1 MAERSVA
8 DRLARIEDFIGSP
21 LTDGAVPLAVQILQL
36 TEANIRLEQIVNGYA
51 TDWNKKLTDVV
62 ENMTTLTD
70 AVQID
75 SDEIKAKMLKLE
87 DEIVL
92 LKRALSADISSPSKA
107 KVPEPK
113 AFQGVRNAKELEN
126 FLWDIEQYFL
136 AARIPA
142 QEQVSMA
149 SMYLAGDAKLWW
161 RTRVQEDAILGK
173 PKIDEW
179 ETLKKELKTQ
189 FLPCNAAWLARES
202 LKKLKHTGT
211 PREYVKEF
219 SSLMLD
225 ISNMSEEDKL
235 FNFMSGLQPW
245 AQTELRRQGV
255 NNVQLAMAAA
265 DSLIDFKY
273 VPASSTNSKK
283 VPDGNKKGKEKETSS
298 SKSWKKFDGG
308 KKDGD
313 SKQSSNQSYKQAKR
327 TSGCFIC
334 DGPHRA
340 KDCPKRERVSAI
352 VAEMGNSS
360 SDSTPPHLSS
370 LQLLNAI
377 TVEKDTSQKGL
388 LYAMVK
394 VNGREVLAML
404 DTGATNNFVAEKE
417 AKRLGLKTVQNS
429 FKLKAVN
436 SEARPTQGTAMVDLK
451 VGEWEGECSL
461 MVVPLDDFDMILGMD
476 FFLKAKVG
484 LVPYL
489 SGMFIHDE
497 KSPCFV
503 KATFAGRLLDSKQR
517 QMVLSAQQ
525 FKAGMKKGEQTLVAA
540 LVEIKPDQFVDVP
553 EEAVAVLDEFTDVM
567 PKELPKTLPPRR
579 NVDHK
584 IELEPGAKAP
594 SQAPYRMAPAEL
606 AELRKQLDELL
617 EAGYIQPSKA
627 PYGAPVLFQRKQDG
641 SMRMC
646 VDYRAL
652 NKVTVKN
659 KYPIP
664 NASDLFDRLCR
675 ASYFTKLDLR
685 AGYWQVRI
693 AEGDEAKTACV
704 TRYGSYEFLVMPFG
718 LTNAPATFCN
728 LMNDV
733 LYEFLDRFV
742 VVYLDDIVIYS
753 ESLDD
758 HLDHL
763 RQVFSRLREHQ
774 LYVKKE
780 KCEFCRQEVM
790 FLGHWISK
798 GRIRMD
804 EGKVKAIIDWSAPS
818 KVPELRSF
826 LGLANYYRRFIKG
839 YSKKVSPLT
848 DLLKKSQKWEWTSEC
863 QDAFDKLKRAVS
875 SAPVLGLPDFHKPFE
890 VHTDAS
896 DRAIG
901 GVLVQ
906 EGHPLAFESRKLKD
920 AEQRYSTHEKEMV
933 AVIHCLDVWRHYLLG
948 TKFTVFTDNVANTYF
963 KTQKKLTPKQARWQ
977 EFLAEFDFEWVHK
990 PGRQNDVSDALSRK
1004 EVQAYVSAITTVHS
1018 NFLDRV
1024 KEHAKIDSTYAKLQ
1038 QDVKDGLVRRYWLDE
1053 ELLYAKGGRLYV
1065 PSGGGLRSE
1074 LMKDTHDSLW
1084 AGHPGVERMLALL
1097 SRSYYW
1103 PKMDQDVELYVKT
1116 CLVCQQDKSEKKKAA
1131 GLLQPLPIPEKPWQ
1145 SASMDFIGG
1154 LPKVDGM
1161 SSIMV
1166 VVDRFSK
1173 YAIFIPA
1180 PRACPADVAA
1190 ELFFKHVVKYFG
1202 LPEDII
1208 SDRDSRFTG
1217 RFWTTLFNLI
1227 GTELKFSTANHPQT
1241 DGQTERINALLEEYL
1256 RHYVTASQGNWLSLM
1271 DTAQFCYN
1279 LHQSSSTGMSPA
1291 ELAFGQQPLTPV
1303 GVAKQKSEGKC
1314 PAAYRFA
1321 LGKQEMID
1329 QARDSLAKAQRRMK
1343 KSADASRRPLEFK
1356 VGDLVLLKL
1365 TPQIWK
1371 KIKSKT
1377 VHRGL
1382 VPKYDGPFEVVKQV
1396 GRVAYRLK
1404 LPERLKVHPTFH
1416 VSYLKPFHQDLVDS
1430 ERKQGKRAPPV
1441 IRKQFDKNVEK
1452 ILHHRTMGQNKKN
1465 RRIDYLVQWKDGSE
1479 ADASWERDVSLW
1491 QFEKQ
1496 INEYHKTLLTTRASS
1511 SSSGGGLS
1519 HR

>member
-1 MAERSVA
+1 MAGGNAALAERVA
-8 DRLARIEDFIGSP
+8 
-21 LTDGAVPLAVQILQL
+21 
-36 TEANIRLEQIVNGYA
+36 RLEALVGVQPEEGAASLDERMNQLNGFIREVDDALKKFIIEVNGKMA
-51 TDWNKKLTDVV
+51 SLAEAIQAIAEGAKSDVKDV
-62 ENMTTLTD
+62 
-70 AVQID
+70 
-75 SDEIKAKMLKLE
+75 E
-87 DEIVL
+87 DEIAII
-92 LKRALSADISSPSKA
+92 KRAMNNEGPSSSKV

-113 AFQGVRNAKELEN
+113 SFQGVRNAKELEN
-126 FLWDIEQYFL
+126 FLWDMEQYFL
-136 AARIPA
+136 AARISA
-142 QEQVSMA
+142 QEQVSIT

-161 RTRVQEDAILGK
+161 RTRVQEDASLGR
-173 PKIDEW
+173 PKIEEW
-179 ETLKKELKTQ
+179 ETLKKELKAQ
-189 FLPCNAAWLARES
+189 FLPCNAGWIARES
-202 LKKLKHTGT
+202 LKKLKHTGS

-235 FNFMSGLQPW
+235 FNFMFGLQPW
-245 AQTELRRQGV
+245 AQAELRRQGV
-255 NNVQLAMAAA
+255 KDVQGAMAAA

-273 VPASSTNSKK
+273 ASSASTNQKK
-283 VPDGNKKGKEKETSS
+283 APDAGKGKQKEGTS
-298 SKSWKKFDGG
+298 KNWKKFDGA
-308 KKDGD
+308 KKDDGN
-313 SKQSSNQSYKQAKR
+313 KASSSRPYTKDKKTN
-327 TSGCFIC
+327 GCFIC

-340 KDCPKRERVSAI
+340 RECPKRERINAL
-352 VAEMGNSS
+352 VAEMGSS
-360 SDSTPPHLSS
+360 SANEPQTLLSP
-370 LQLLNAI
+370 LQLLNAL
-377 TVEKDTSQKGL
+377 TVDKESPQRGL
-388 LYAMVK
+388 MYTTAK
-394 VNGREVLAML
+394 VNGKEVWAML
-404 DTGATNNFVAEKE
+404 DTGATNNFVAARE
-417 AKRLGLKTVQNS
+417 ATRLGLKVVQNS
-429 FKLKAVN
+429 YKLKAVN
-436 SEARPTQGTAMVDLK
+436 SEAKPILGAAMVNLK
-451 VGEWEGECSL
+451 IGEWEGECSL

-476 FFLKAKVG
+476 FFLRAKVG
-484 LVPYL
+484 LFPHL
-489 SGMFIHDE
+489 SGIFIHDE
-497 KSPCFV
+497 GSPCFV
-503 KATFAGRLLDSKQR
+503 KASFAGRLLDSKQK
-517 QMVLSAQQ
+517 QVVMSAQQ
-525 FKAGMKKGEQTLVAA
+525 LKAGMRKGEQTLVAA
-540 LVEIKPDQFVDVP
+540 LVEIKPDQFVEVP
-553 EEAVAVLDEFTDVM
+553 EEVVSVLDEFMDVM

-579 NVDHK
+579 NMDHK
-584 IELEPGAKAP
+584 IELEPGARIPA
-594 SQAPYRMAPAEL
+594 QAPYRMAPKEL

-617 EAGYIQPSKA
+617 DAGYVQPSKA

-641 SMRMC
+641 SLRMC

-664 NASDLFDRLCR
+664 NASDLFDRLSR

-733 LYEFLDRFV
+733 LYEFLDSFV

-753 ESLDD
+753 ESLDA
-758 HLDHL
+758 HLGHL

-804 EGKVKAIIDWSAPS
+804 ERKVKAIVDWPAPS
-818 KVPELRSF
+818 KVPDLRSF

-848 DLLKKSQKWEWTSEC
+848 DLLRKNQKWEWTDEC
-863 QDAFDKLKRAVS
+863 QGAFDKLKMAVT
-875 SAPVLGLPDFHKPFE
+875 SAPVLGLPDFQKPFE

-963 KTQKKLTPKQARWQ
+963 KTQKKLSPKQARWQ
-977 EFLAEFDFEWVHK
+977 EFLAEFDFDWVHK
-990 PGRQNDVSDALSRK
+990 PGRQNDVADALSRK
-1004 EVQAYVSAITTVHS
+1004 EVQAYVAALTTVHS
-1018 NFLDRV
+1018 NFLDRL
-1024 KEHAKIDSTYAKLQ
+1024 KEHAKIDVAYTKLQ
-1038 QDVKDGLVRRYWLDE
+1038 QDVKEGLVRRYWLDE
-1053 ELLYAKGGRLYV
+1053 DLLYAKGGRLYV
-1065 PSGGGLRSE
+1065 PSGGGLRNE
-1074 LMKDTHDSLW
+1074 LLKDTHDPKW
-1084 AGHPGVERMLALL
+1084 AGHPGAERMLALL

-1116 CLVCQQDKSEKKKAA
+1116 CLVCQQDKTEKKKAA
-1131 GLLQPLPIPEKPWQ
+1131 GLLQPLPIPDRPWQ
-1145 SASMDFIGG
+1145 SASMDFING
-1154 LPKVDGM
+1154 LPKVDGI

-1173 YAIFIPA
+1173 YAVFIPA
-1180 PRACPADVAA
+1180 PHACPADVAA

-1202 LPEDII
+1202 LPEDIV

-1217 RFWTTLFNLI
+1217 RFWTTLFNMI

-1241 DGQTERINALLEEYL
+1241 DGQTERTNALLEEYM
-1256 RHYVTASQGNWLSLM
+1256 RHYVTASQGNWLELM

-1279 LHQSSSTGMSPA
+1279 LHRSSATGMSPA
-1291 ELAFGQQPLTPV
+1291 ELAFGQQPMSPIE
-1303 GVAKQKSEGKC
+1303 VAKQKAGGQC

-1321 LGKQEMID
+1321 YGKQELIE
-1329 QARDSLAKAQRRMK
+1329 QAKDSLAKAQRRMK
-1343 KSADASRRPLEFK
+1343 KSADASRKSLEFDE
-1356 VGDLVLLKL
+1356 GDMVLLKL

-1371 KIKSKT
+1371 KINSKT

-1382 VPKYDGPFEVVKQV
+1382 IPKYDGPFEVMKRV
-1396 GRVAYRLK
+1396 GKVAYRLK
-1404 LPERLKVHPTFH
+1404 LPDRLKVHPTFH
-1416 VSYLKPFHQDLVDS
+1416 VSYLKPFHGDLADS
-1430 ERKQGKRAPPV
+1430 ERQQGKRAPPV

-1452 ILHHRTMGQNKKN
+1452 ILDHRTMGQSKKN
-1465 RRIDYLVQWKDGSE
+1465 RRTDYLIQWKGGSI
-1479 ADASWERDVSLW
+1479 ADASWERDVTLW

-1496 INEYHKTLLTTRASS
+1496 ISKYLETLPTTRASS
-1511 SSSGGGLS
+1511 SSGGGGLLAP
-1519 HR
+1519 